1 MPVPEAP
8 SGRPGVLRRA
18 AAGAWHVPAGFVF
31 LLRNPPLWLWAVL
44 PALLAAVLLVAG
56 FLAGAFA
63 APRVQAL
70 VAPDRGRLPDWLDF
84 LVTLV
89 LWGGTMLTGM
99 AVGFALAL
107 LLTAP
112 ILERLSRAAEV
123 RARGGA
129 ADQASGL
136 RWEVAQ
142 SLRGALYFLAAA
154 PGVLLLS
161 LVPLIGPPL
170 AALWGGHALSFQL
183 TDPPLT
189 RRGLDFAA
197 KRRWHRSWRAESVGF
212 GIAGLVTLLVP
223 FANLL
228 VGPALAVGG
237 TLLVLDL
244 EEAVA
249 APEPTGLELASDQ
262 ETTEAQPEAP

>member
-1 MPVPEAP
+1 MSDMEAAP
-8 SGRPGVLRRA
+8 TDRPGVLRRA

-31 LLRNPPLWLWAVL
+31 LLRHPPLWLWALL

-56 FLAGAFA
+56 FLGGAFA

-70 VAPDRGRLPDWLDF
+70 VAPDRGALPDWLDF
-84 LVTLV
+84 LVTLI
-89 LWGGTMLTGM
+89 LWGGTILTGM
-99 AVGFALAL
+99 ALGFALAL

-123 RARGGA
+123 SARGGA
-129 ADQASGL
+129 VDQTAGL

-161 LVPLIGPPL
+161 LIPIFGPAL
-170 AALWGGHALSFQL
+170 AAVWGGHALSFQL
-183 TDPPLT
+183 TDPSLT
-189 RRGLDFAA
+189 RRGLDFRA
-197 KRRWHRSWRAESVGF
+197 KRRWHRRWRAESVGF
-212 GIAGLVTLLVP
+212 GLAGVVTLLVP

-228 VGPALAVGG
+228 MSPALAVGG

-244 EEAVA
+244 EETA
-249 APEPTGLELASDQ
+249 AEVEPTGLVLAD
-262 ETTEAQPEAP
+262 EPPTPVQPEVP